1 MKSNLT
7 FLLILNLFFNLTYA
21 QVTFKA
27 NVSKNELGINERL
40 RVEFTMDK
48 DGDNFTPPSFEGFR
62 VVAGPNQS
70 VSNMFVNGKRTFS
83 KTYTYFL
90 SPIKKGPIVLEQ
102 ASIEFDDN
110 IYKTTPVNIL
120 FF

>member
-1 MKSNLT
+1 MKSSIT
-7 FLLILNLFFNLTYA
+7 FLLILNLLFNLTYA

-90 SPIKKGPIVLEQ
+90 SPIKKGPIV
-102 ASIEFDDN
+102 I
-110 IYKTTPVNIL
+110 
-120 FF
+120 